1 MISFKNKSVL
11 VTGGS
16 RGIGASTV
24 TLFAKL
30 GANVAYNYQSNKT
43 AADKQLQNI
52 RKYPGNHF
60 SEACDIS
67 NFEQVKKFVSHVIDK
82 LTTIDILVNNAGIWE
97 YGAIEKLTVAE
108 WHHTININLNSV
120 FYFT

>member
-43 AADKQLQNI
+43 AADKQLQKI
-52 RKYPGNHF
+52 KKYPGNHF

-82 LTTIDILVNNAGIWE
+82 LSTIDILVNNAGIFRSHNGPQIQNE
-97 YGAIEKLTVAE
+97 FALLLHNASHV
-108 WHHTININLNSV
+108 HLLLP
-120 FYFT
+120 